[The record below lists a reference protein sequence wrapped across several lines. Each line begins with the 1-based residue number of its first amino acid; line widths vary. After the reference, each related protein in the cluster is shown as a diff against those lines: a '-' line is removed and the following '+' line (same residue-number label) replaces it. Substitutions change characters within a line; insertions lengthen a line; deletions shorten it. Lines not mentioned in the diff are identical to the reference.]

1 MASLFSDPF
10 DALFQFQRAVDA
22 LRSSDWL
29 GASPSGGGSYPPL
42 NIFRKGDDIIV
53 LTEVPGIAKE
63 DLRIQVKGKTI
74 RIAGKK
80 TINYGDKVGIHRRE
94 RLAGGFDRAVTVP
107 VEIDPDR
114 IKAECRDGILALILP
129 RAESDKPR
137 SIRVA

>member
-42 NIFRKGDDIIV
+42 NIFRKGDDVIV

-94 RLAGGFDRAVTVP
+94 RLAGSFDRAVTVP

>member
-22 LRSSDWL
+22 LRTSDWL

-63 DLRIQVKGKTI
+63 DLRIQAKGKTI

-94 RLAGGFDRAVTVP
+94 RLAGSFDRAVTVP

-114 IKAECRDGILALILP
+114 IKAECHDGILALILP

>member
-1 MASLFSDPF
+1 MALLFSDPF
-10 DALFQFQRAVDA
+10 NALFQFQRAVDA

-42 NIFRKGDDIIV
+42 NIFRKGDDVIV

-94 RLAGGFDRAVTVP
+94 RLAGSFDRAVTVP

-137 SIRVA
+137 LIRVA